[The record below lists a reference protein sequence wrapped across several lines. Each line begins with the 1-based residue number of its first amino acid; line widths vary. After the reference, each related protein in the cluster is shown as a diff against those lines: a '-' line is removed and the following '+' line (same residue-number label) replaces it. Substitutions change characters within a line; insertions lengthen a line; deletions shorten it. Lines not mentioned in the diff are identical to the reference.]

1 MPRRFKNRFA
11 YSASAGSGKTFK
23 LSVRYVAL
31 LFMGESPSSILAA
44 TFTKKAAH
52 EMHQRVFG
60 YIKEIDHEKNRFFLE
75 EVMALAGLEHQEIVA
90 KKEAVQNLFLSQ
102 SGYIVTIDSF
112 FASIVRSLSFEVG
125 LEPTFEMGEGDYEEI
140 FERFV
145 SKIIASGDMPH
156 LMKLLSTLDDRHL
169 GKVLPLMQDFYKID
183 PILPTVEKNPLDIQ
197 AIEKTIEKKRLTMM
211 EALEAMGASSR
222 AIKQF
227 ETSSIQ
233 EFFKKGLWGYTHLG
247 EHSWF
252 KKYASASIE
261 LLFDELKAL
270 LLEWVES
277 KDALVISHLF
287 RLYSDFKSATLFY
300 AIEKNRLSFDDLAL
314 IAYILLTQHER
325 AYVYFKLDSQF
336 KHILIDEFQDTSI
349 LQFSLFAPLIEEIC
363 SGEGQNGFKSFFYV
377 GDTKQSLYRFRGGIE
392 ELFDTVARAYDVTI
406 EKMNTNYRSSKSVVE
421 FVNSVFEGRVQGY
434 LRQLTRPDAHEGF
447 VELYRSDE
455 VITKAVEV
463 AKNLLAHGASVSD
476 IAFLVFT
483 NKDGLLIQNELLRHT
498 IPSILQTSSSLNKL
512 PKIVAI
518 VAMVEYLFYD
528 QILDAKALMLKYN
541 VEHFD
546 RSWYFHALEP
556 FAVCHRLIEL
566 FGAFHHDP
574 NVLKLL
580 EFAAL
585 YRDIPTFL
593 EEFSTASIEISSA
606 VDYGAKIIT
615 VHGAKGL
622 EFEHVILVDRSTK
635 KPPDRSLLL
644 YNYNEKLKIE
654 TIYLRHANRE
664 HFDSLY
670 ALALERKKALTQKDH
685 MNLLYVA
692 MTRAVHSMS
701 IIAKEKESVFDGL
714 DMQPLGHFAIE
725 RQPQPSPQPQPNF
738 LPISHYGRADKE
750 TQSKEESSQINF
762 GNALHYTLEMLY
774 SFKQEFLQR
783 AMGAMIN
790 QFGNLL
796 SLQDREDIQARV
808 ERLLSNALFLELIE
822 NNRYYKEIPLIYNQ
836 RRMVIDLLIEESGGF
851 VVVDYKSSNAHKEE
865 HIAQIKA
872 YLQAIKATTHQEARG
887 AIFYLLAQE
896 IVVEWID

>member
-1 MPRRFKNRFA
+1 MSNHFKSRFA

-31 LFMGESPSSILAA
+31 LFMGESPASILAA

-75 EVMALAGLEHQEIVA
+75 EVMLLTGMSDKEIIA
-90 KKEAVQNLFLSQ
+90 QKETISHLFLSQ
-102 SGYIVTIDSF
+102 RSVIVTIDSF
-112 FASIVRSLSFEVG
+112 FASLVRSLSFEVG
-125 LEPTFEMGEGDYEEI
+125 LEPTFEMGNGDYEEI
-140 FERFV
+140 LERFV
-145 SKIIASGDMPH
+145 SKVIASGDMPH
-156 LMKLLSTLDDRHL
+156 LMKLLNILDDRHL

-183 PILPTVEKNPLDIQ
+183 PILPSIEKIEIDSQ
-197 AIEKTIEKKRLTMM
+197 AIEKEIEKKRLMMM
-211 EALEAMGASSR
+211 ERLELLGASNR

-227 ETSSIQ
+227 ETTSIE
-233 EFFKKGLWGYTHLG
+233 EFFKKGLWGYAHLG

-252 KKYASASIE
+252 KKYTSASVE

-277 KDALVISHLF
+277 KDSLVISHLF
-287 RLYSDFKSATLFY
+287 RLYGDFKNATLFH

-314 IAYILLTQHER
+314 IAYILLTQQAR
-325 AYVYFKLDSQF
+325 DYIYFKLDSQF

-349 LQFSLFAPLIEEIC
+349 LQFSLFAPLIDEIC

-392 ELFDTVARAYDVTI
+392 ELFDEVARLYDVHI

-421 FVNSVFEGRVQGY
+421 FVNSVFEGRMQGY
-434 LRQLTRPDAHEGF
+434 LKQLTRPNAKEGF
-447 VELYRSDE
+447 VQLNVSDE

-463 AKNLLAHGASVSD
+463 AQNLITHGANANEL
-476 IAFLVFT
+476 AFLVFT
-483 NKDGLLIQNELLRHT
+483 NKDGLLIQNELLKHN
-498 IPSILQTSSSLNKL
+498 IPNILQTSSSLNKL
-512 PKIVAI
+512 PDIVAI

-546 RSWYFHALEP
+546 RSWYYHALEP

-593 EEFSTASIEISSA
+593 EEFSTASLEISSA

-615 VHGAKGL
+615 VHGSKGL

-654 TIYLRHANRE
+654 NIYLRHANRE
-664 HFDSLY
+664 HFDTLY
-670 ALALERKKALTQKDH
+670 ALALERKKALAQKDQ

-692 MTRAVHSMS
+692 MTRAVYSMS
-701 IIAKEKESVFDGL
+701 IIIKEKESIFDAL
-714 DMQPLGHFAIE
+714 NMQPLGHFAIE
-725 RQPQPSPQPQPNF
+725 RQPQPTPSPQPNF

-750 TQSKEESSQINF
+750 TQSKEESSQIDF

-774 SFKQEFLQR
+774 GFKPEFLQR
-783 AMGAMIN
+783 AMGATIN

-796 SLQDREDIQARV
+796 SLANKEDIQARV
-808 ERLLSNALFLELIE
+808 ARLIGNATFLELIE
-822 NNRYYKEIPLIYNQ
+822 NNRYYKEIPLVYNQ
-836 RRMVIDLLIEESGGF
+836 RRMVIDLLVEGLDGF

-865 HIAQIKA
+865 HIVQVKA
-872 YLQAIKATTHQEARG
+872 YLQAIKATTHQEAKG
-887 AIFYLLAQE
+887 AIFYLLAKE